1 MARVSRKTPVA
12 SQPKNE
18 TFRIWKTAIYVR
30 LSVEDNGRDS
40 DSIENQTELLT
51 AYVEKHPS
59 LERVACFTDNGYTG
73 TDFHRPEFQRMMGA
87 VQSGEVNCVVVKD
100 LSRLGRNYIET
111 SQFIERICP
120 FLGLRFIAVNDHYDT
135 ATATSEGQLSV
146 SLSNIINDY
155 YAKDVSRKV
164 ITSLRAKMER
174 GEFIANYA
182 PHGYRK
188 SPYNKNQLIVCAD
201 TAPVVQQ
208 IYLWRAEGVSYMGI
222 CKRLKAANIPS
233 PGQYRLER
241 GIETH
246 NNKKNRR
253 ILWNKHVITEILQNP
268 VYLGNLEQRKIG
280 KCLYAGIPYHTT
292 TAEERIVAYGTHEA
306 IIDRPLFEK
315 VQRINREAASAAKAN
330 VGKYDHLPKAQ
341 NIFGRKFV
349 CGGCGAVMKLHRSF
363 NKKGN
368 KAYFTFKCPTYAE
381 HGAKGCHDIK
391 IRKSDLD
398 QAVLS
403 FLKSQMVL
411 YLDLERV
418 VSQLQKKQKSS
429 CEKVERRQ
437 DIKVVRQ
444 KLSNKQKLLSELYV
458 DLKDGTLSQEE
469 YAEHREVILSDI
481 QALQLRLSEM
491 ETEGAEGEEVIGELR
506 WLKEVQRFRETEEL
520 TKEMVD
526 SFVESM
532 VLHEDSTLDIHL
544 SVRDELAALTTASK
558 RLNGEVA

>member
-1 MARVSRKTPVA
+1 
-12 SQPKNE
+12 
-18 TFRIWKTAIYVR
+18 
-30 LSVEDNGRDS
+30 
-40 DSIENQTELLT
+40 
-51 AYVEKHPS
+51 
-59 LERVACFTDNGYTG
+59 
-73 TDFHRPEFQRMMGA
+73 MMEA
-87 VQSGEVNCVVVKD
+87 VQNGEVNCVVVKD

-164 ITSLRAKMER
+164 ITSLHAKMER

-201 TAPVVQQ
+201 TAPVIRQ

-222 CKRLKAANIPS
+222 CKRLNAANIPS
-233 PGQYRLER
+233 PGQYRLEQ

-246 NNKKNRR
+246 NNKKNRK

-306 IIDRPLFEK
+306 IIDRTLFEK
-315 VQRINREAASAAKAN
+315 VQEINREAASTAKAN

-341 NIFGRKFV
+341 NIFGKKFV
-349 CGGCGAVMKLHRSF
+349 CGGCGAVMKLHRTFS
-363 NKKGN
+363 KKGD

-381 HGAKGCHDIK
+381 HGARGCSDIK
-391 IRKSDLD
+391 IRKADLD
-398 QAVLS
+398 QSVLA
-403 FLKSQMVL
+403 FLKSQIAL
-411 YLDLERV
+411 YLDLERI
-418 VSQLQKKQKSS
+418 VSQLLKKQKLSRDA
-429 CEKVERRQ
+429 VDHRQ
-437 DIKVVRQ
+437 QQKVVQQ
-444 KLSNKQKLLSELYV
+444 KLAQKQTLLSGLYV
-458 DLKDGTLSQEE
+458 DLKDGILSREE

-481 QALQLRLSEM
+481 QALQTRLFEM
-491 ETEGAEGEEVIGELR
+491 ETERKDDKEEIGELR
-506 WLKEVQRFRETEEL
+506 WLKEIQRFQQAEEL
-520 TKEMVD
+520 SREMVEA
-526 SFVESM
+526 FVESM
-532 VLHEDSTLDIHL
+532 VLHADSSLTIRLNYQ
-544 SVRDELAALTTASK
+544 DELEALHSASK
-558 RLNGEVA
+558 HLKGDVA

>member
-1 MARVSRKTPVA
+1 MARVSRKSPVA
-12 SQPKNE
+12 IQTQNE

-51 AYVEKHPS
+51 AYVENHPS
-59 LERVACFTDNGYTG
+59 LEKVACFTDNGYTG
-73 TDFHRPEFQRMMGA
+73 TDFHRPEFQRMMEA
-87 VQSGEVNCVVVKD
+87 VQNGEVNCVVVKD

-164 ITSLRAKMER
+164 ITSLHAKMER

-182 PHGYRK
+182 PHGYQK
-188 SPYNKNQLIVCAD
+188 SPYNKNKLIICAD
-201 TAPVVQQ
+201 TAPVIRQ

-222 CKRLKAANIPS
+222 CKRLNAANIPS
-233 PGQYRLER
+233 PGQYRLEQ

-268 VYLGNLEQRKIG
+268 VYLGDLEQRKIG

-292 TAEERIVAYGTHEA
+292 TADERIMAYGTHEA
-306 IIDRPLFEK
+306 IIDRTLFEK
-315 VQRINREAASAAKAN
+315 VQEINREAAASAKAN

-341 NIFGRKFV
+341 NIFGKKFI

-363 NKKGN
+363 NKKGD

-381 HGAKGCHDIK
+381 HGARGCSDIK
-391 IRKSDLD
+391 IRKAALD
-398 QAVLS
+398 QAVFA
-403 FLKSQMVL
+403 FLKSQMAL
-411 YLDLERV
+411 YLDLEKV
-418 VSQLQKKQKSS
+418 VSHLLKKQKSS
-429 CEKVERRQ
+429 RQKTDRQQEEKT
-437 DIKVVRQ
+437 VRQ
-444 KLSNKQKLLSELYV
+444 KLAQKQTLLSGLYV

-491 ETEGAEGEEVIGELR
+491 ETEETENEEVIGELR
-506 WLKEVQRFRETEEL
+506 WLKEIHRFEEMSEI

-526 SFVESM
+526 AFVESM
-532 VLHEDSTLDIHL
+532 VLHENSTLDIHL
-544 SVRDELAALTTASK
+544 NVQDELAALLAASK
-558 RLNGEVA
+558 RLKGEVA

>member
-1 MARVSRKTPVA
+1 MARVSRKSPPTVRVQ
-12 SQPKNE
+12 SE

-51 AYVEKHPS
+51 TFVEKHPS
-59 LERVACFTDNGYTG
+59 LEKVACFTDNGYTG
-73 TDFHRPEFQRMMGA
+73 TDFQRPEFQRMMEA
-87 VQSGEVNCVVVKD
+87 VQNGEVNCVVVKD

-164 ITSLRAKMER
+164 ITSLHAKMER

-182 PHGYRK
+182 PHGYWK
-188 SPYNKNQLIVCAD
+188 SPNNKNQLIVCAD
-201 TAPVVQQ
+201 TAPVIRQ
-208 IYLWRAEGVSYMGI
+208 IYLWRAEGISYMGI
-222 CKRLKAANIPS
+222 CKRLNAANIPS
-233 PGQYRLER
+233 PGQYRLEQ

-246 NNKKNRR
+246 NNKKNRK

-315 VQRINREAASAAKAN
+315 VQEINREAASTAKAN
-330 VGKYDHLPKAQ
+330 AGKYDHLPKAQ
-341 NIFGRKFV
+341 NIFGKKFV
-349 CGGCGAVMKLHRSF
+349 CGGCGSVMKLHRSF
-363 NKKGN
+363 NKKGD

-381 HGAKGCHDIK
+381 HGARGCSDIK
-391 IRKSDLD
+391 IRKADR
-398 QAVLS
+398 
-403 FLKSQMVL
+403 KS
-411 YLDLERV
+411 V
-418 VSQLQKKQKSS
+418 V
-429 CEKVERRQ
+429 
-437 DIKVVRQ
+437 
-444 KLSNKQKLLSELYV
+444 
-458 DLKDGTLSQEE
+458 
-469 YAEHREVILSDI
+469 
-481 QALQLRLSEM
+481 
-491 ETEGAEGEEVIGELR
+491 
-506 WLKEVQRFRETEEL
+506 
-520 TKEMVD
+520 
-526 SFVESM
+526 
-532 VLHEDSTLDIHL
+532 
-544 SVRDELAALTTASK
+544 
-558 RLNGEVA
+558 